1 MQKRNGPSLCRFAF
15 FLTLLWPFFSFANN
29 ETITRSLKICG
40 DGVDWPPYTYL
51 MDGKAAGYD
60 ADTIAALFT
69 PLGIKY
75 QIELTSWTR
84 CLKATKEG
92 TVDIALSASYNAIR
106 ARYYHY
112 THAYYAITPV
122 YIFAPQN
129 HAKEPEIIQAKDI
142 DKFQTCGIYGYSY
155 STFGI
160 DTGLI
165 KQVDVSLHKALQALQ
180 QKDCDLVLIWKEVL
194 AGFKHVWDI
203 DYLNDRFQTRD
214 VPGVTPTP
222 MHFLVS
228 KKLSDG
234 EMIRDLINRRLYELE
249 TNGKLEQLRQKHRF

>member
-1 MQKRNGPSLCRFAF
+1 MQKRNGQSLCRFAF
-15 FLTLLWPFFSFANN
+15 FLTLLWPFFSSANN
-29 ETITRSLKICG
+29 ESITRSLKICG

-92 TVDIALSASYNAIR
+92 NVDIALSASYNDVR
-106 ARYYHY
+106 ARYYY
-112 THAYYAITPV
+112 FSQPYYWITPT
-122 YIFAPQN
+122 YIFDSLRYPASPAIVKAQ
-129 HAKEPEIIQAKDI
+129 QI
-142 DKFQTCGIYGYSY
+142 DQFQTCGLFGYNY

-165 KQVDVSLHKALQALQ
+165 KQVDVSLYKALQALQ
-180 QKDCDLVLIWKEVL
+180 QEDCDLVLIWKEVL
-194 AGFKHVWDI
+194 AGFKNVWGI

-228 KKLSDG
+228 KKLSDA
-234 EMIRDLINRRLYELE
+234 EMLRDLINRRLYELE
-249 TNGKLEQLRQKHRF
+249 TQGKLEQLRQKHRF